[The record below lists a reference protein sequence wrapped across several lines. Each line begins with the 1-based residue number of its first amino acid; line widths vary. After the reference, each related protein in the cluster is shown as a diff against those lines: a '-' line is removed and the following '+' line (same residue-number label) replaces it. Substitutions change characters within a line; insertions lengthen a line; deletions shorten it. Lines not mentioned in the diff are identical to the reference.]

1 MRIDQDSMPTCKS
14 ILHQYFQEHVAV
26 KVVAR
31 RRFEECQRALNSF
44 FADTPIQHV
53 DIPLCREYGD
63 HREGITDSTVRRE
76 LGVLQAAAN
85 HALKWRRI
93 KPDGLPSI
101 ELPPEGTPRRIWLF
115 KEELAHLLQIA
126 ETNDRR
132 VFHFLQLT
140 YHTASRKSA
149 IENLQWSQ
157 VDIPAL
163 RINLQAPGA
172 PVTKKRRPIVPISEA
187 MAEEL
192 SIMKTKAI
200 NQWVL
205 ADNRDIRPAFDRI
218 STIANLQHLQGKG
231 LREAGQLTPHI
242 LRHSR
247 ATHLLQANKS
257 PWTVANLLG
266 DSLTTVL
273 RVYGHA
279 CPDYL
284 EEALA

>member
-1 MRIDQDSMPTCKS
+1 MLNCRIVLD
-14 ILHQYFQEHVAV
+14 QYFHEHIA
-26 KVVAR
+26 KKAVAR
-31 RRFEECQRALNSF
+31 RRFEECQANLNGF
-44 FADTPIQHV
+44 FADTPIGHV

-63 HREGITDSTVRRE
+63 HREGVTDSTVRRE

-93 KPDGLPSI
+93 KSDGLPSI
-101 ELPPEGTPRRIWLF
+101 ELPPEGAPRRVWLF
-115 KEELAHLLQIA
+115 KEELAILLENA
-126 ETNDRR
+126 ASSDRR
-132 VFHFLQLT
+132 VFRFLQLA
-140 YHTASRKSA
+140 YHTASRKAA
-149 IENLQWSQ
+149 IESLTWDQIDFQ
-157 VDIPAL
+157 TRRL
-163 RINLQAPGA
+163 NLQASGA
-172 PVTKKRRPIVPISEA
+172 PVTKKRRPIVPISEV

-192 SIMKTKAI
+192 SIMKTTAV

-205 ADNRDIRPAFDRI
+205 ADNRDIRPAFDRVAAAAGLEYLP
-218 STIANLQHLQGKG
+218 TKG
-231 LREAGQLTPHI
+231 LREAGRLTPHI

-266 DSLTTVL
+266 DSLQTVL
-273 RVYGHA
+273 RIYGHA